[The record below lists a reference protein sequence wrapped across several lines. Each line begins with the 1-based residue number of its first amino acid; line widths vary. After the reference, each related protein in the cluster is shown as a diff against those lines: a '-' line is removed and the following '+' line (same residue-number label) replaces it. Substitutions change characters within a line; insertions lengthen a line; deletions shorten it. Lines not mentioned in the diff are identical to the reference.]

1 MITLSEALDFEG
13 CRFWP
18 EQQREILDE
27 ISDRE
32 GIAIDE
38 VKRILINIACEFNDA
53 EYSRRLSG
61 E

>member
-1 MITLSEALDFEG
+1 MMKLSDALDFEG

-53 EYSRRLSG
+53 EYSRR
-61 E
+61 